1 MHLAFWVNLVP
12 ILLSLVPGE
21 LEVQSW
27 SILIVSLVS
36 CQIFLCAIFFL
47 YLWVQDGHLFE
58 QIYWPFLWELI
69 GTVSNLHL
77 DTGLLQFF
85 QLTKGNC
92 FVITQWTKAWAI
104 NRLKG
109 FMLACGSQPWVQK
122 CTQPR
127 NQSYII
133 WPDMIVTLFLYFLF
147 VIVVFLLVFYRIYS
161 LSLLNLS
168 INAFR
173 QLMGFT
179 EKWPMEVCIIPKFER
194 PGLTKPGPMRA
205 NVCARMMTFTIN

>member
-21 LEVQSW
+21 LEVKSW

-127 NQSYII
+127 NQSYIGMSI
-133 WPDMIVTLFLYFLF
+133 GFVLTYQSKIRKVWGYCYLCTLARGSN
-147 VIVVFLLVFYRIYS
+147 LLLPPWFAS
-161 LSLLNLS
+161 K
-168 INAFR
+168 A
-173 QLMGFT
+173 
-179 EKWPMEVCIIPKFER
+179 
-194 PGLTKPGPMRA
+194 
-205 NVCARMMTFTIN
+205 